1 MARQTAAFSSGLF
14 KHLPRTRIR
23 SEHVQ
28 KPEEILGYL
37 IGPAGALLL
46 NAVLGVYLNVYYTD
60 VLNLTPLWGGLFLT
74 VFPIISKVIDGAT
87 NLAMGYVIDRTRTP
101 EGKARPWLLV
111 SAPFIALSGILLF
124 AVPQASDTVKAIW
137 VILSYNLYYSFAFT
151 IYNMSHNLMCPLST
165 RDVNERGR
173 LSVFNQITTI
183 MMTGII
189 VALVF
194 PMVVMPSLGADQGKW
209 VTFMT
214 VLSIVAMPLVM
225 LEYFFTKERITLE
238 QVDAPTKEISFA
250 EQLKAVFTDKYM
262 LLILAYFLIYTVG
275 SSLKNL
281 GLVYFC
287 NYVLGSYNDG
297 VTQTMVSVIGGIP
310 MGIGVFA
317 VWPIA
322 KRVGK
327 RNITMGG
334 FVLYALGSAICWFAP
349 SHMVIV
355 LVGQFIK
362 NIGGLPCAY
371 VFMALFADVLDHI
384 EWKTDLRVDGCA
396 MSIYNIITVC
406 SVGVCTGIFN
416 FLLANAGYIAPS
428 VVDGV
433 TVAASQPQAVLD
445 AITFVFVGLEAI
457 TGVLMVIMLA
467 FIDVEKDIE
476 SKQAQIRE
484 RHGVTDTG
492 QDVSAAQAAPA
503 SAAANQKDGK

>member
-1 MARQTAAFSSGLF
+1 MAQQAATFGSRLF
-14 KHLPRTRIR
+14 AHLPRTRIT

-28 KPEEILGYL
+28 KSEKFLGYL

-74 VFPIISKVIDGAT
+74 VFPIVSKVIDGVT
-87 NLAMGYVIDRTRTP
+87 NLVMGYVIDRTRSP

-124 AVPQASDTVKAIW
+124 AVPQAGDAVKAVW

-165 RDVNERGR
+165 RDVAERGQ

-194 PMVVMPSLGADQGKW
+194 PMAVMPVLGADQGKW
-209 VTFMT
+209 ITFMT

-238 QVDAPTKEISFA
+238 QADAPAKEISFA
-250 EQLKAVFTDKYM
+250 QQLKAVFTDKYM
-262 LLILAYFLIYTVG
+262 VIILGYFLIYTIG
-275 SSLKNL
+275 SSLKSL
-281 GLVYFC
+281 GLVYYC
-287 NYVLGSYNDG
+287 NYVLGTYNDG
-297 VTQTMVSVIGGIP
+297 VTQTLVSVIGGIP

-327 RNITMGG
+327 RNATMGG

-349 SHMVIV
+349 TNMPVV

-416 FLLANAGYIAPS
+416 CLLASTGYVAPS

-433 TVAASQPQAVLD
+433 TLAAAQPQAVLD
-445 AITFVFVGLEAI
+445 AITFVFVGLEVI
-457 TGVLMVIMLA
+457 TGVVMVVMLA
-467 FIDVEKDIE
+467 FLNVEQGIE
-476 SKQAQIRE
+476 DKQAQIRA
-484 RHGVTDTG
+484 RHGIADTG
-492 QDVSAAQAAPA
+492 QDATATKPAATGNAD
-503 SAAANQKDGK
+503 NQKDGE